1 VPGTTLTRSG
11 LEERFLAICR
21 DHGLP
26 KPLVNHSVEGFEV
39 DFTFQEARLL
49 VETDSWRYHRTR
61 EQFERDR
68 HRDAAHAR
76 AGYRT
81 LRFTDTQLE
90 YDQARV
96 AATVV
101 AAYRGASATSSGA

>member
-39 DFTFQEARLL
+39 DFTFKEARLL
-49 VETDSWRYHRTR
+49 VETDSWRYHRSR

-90 YDQARV
+90 YDQAGV